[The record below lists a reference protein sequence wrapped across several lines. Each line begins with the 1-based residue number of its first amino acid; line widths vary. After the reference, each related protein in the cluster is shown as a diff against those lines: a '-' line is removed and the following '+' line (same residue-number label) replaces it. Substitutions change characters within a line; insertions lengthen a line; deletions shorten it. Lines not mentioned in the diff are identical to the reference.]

1 MTGVHIPIPPV
12 RLGDDVAALAK
23 EYADGVRTPVEARDA
38 STVILLRPGPEVYL
52 LSRQTS
58 MAFAAGMS
66 VFPGGGV
73 DPRDRELPDE
83 AWAGPSAA
91 AWGERLGCSED
102 RARALVAAAVRET
115 FEECGVLLAGPSPE
129 QVVDDVSDEDWEAD
143 RVALESRELSLTE
156 LLTRRGLVLR
166 SDLLA
171 PWAAW
176 TTPVF
181 EPKRYATWFFLA
193 RLPEGQVTRD
203 VSTESASVRWAS
215 AADAVAQVEAGELL
229 MLPPT
234 YLNCLELAALGDLD
248 AALAEADGRRLT
260 MFTPEVESVDGGFA
274 LSMMPHHAEL
284 VARRRR

>member
-1 MTGVHIPIPPV
+1 MHIPIPPV
-12 RLGDDVAALAK
+12 RLGEDVAALAA
-23 EYADGVRTPVEARDA
+23 EYAAGTREPVAARDA
-38 STVILLRPGPEVYL
+38 STVILLRPELEVYL
-52 LSRQTS
+52 LVRQTS

-73 DPRDRELPDE
+73 DPRDRELPDT
-83 AWAGPSAA
+83 AWAGPDVA
-91 AWGERLGCSED
+91 AWATRLGCSPD

-115 FEECGVLLAGPSPE
+115 FEECGVLLAGPSAGE
-129 QVVDDVSDEDWEAD
+129 VVADVSSAEWEAD
-143 RVALESRELSLTE
+143 RVALESRDLSLTD

-181 EPKRYATWFFLA
+181 EPKRYATWFFVA

-203 VSTESASVRWAS
+203 VSTESSSVRWQAP
-215 AADAVAQVEAGELL
+215 ADAVAQVESGELG

-234 YLNCLELAALGDLD
+234 YLNCLELAAFGGIEAVLAD
-248 AALAEADGRRLT
+248 AARRHLA
-260 MFTPEVESVDGGFA
+260 MFTPEVEAVDGGFA
-274 LSMMPHHAEL
+274 LSMLPHHAEL
-284 VARRRR
+284 VAQRR